1 MINTVS
7 FDYRRIAEGYAK
19 DRPFLHGQVMERLTN
34 KMQKHYQN
42 GLDVGCGAGLSTK
55 ALRQVCDRVTGTD
68 ISEEMVRAA
77 SALYTE
83 PEYSFVQ
90 AGAEEIGAAPDTYD
104 IVTAAGVI
112 NWIDEKRFLPR
123 MAGVM
128 KKGGILLIYDFW
140 ISGRMA
146 GKPAFTEWYEKE
158 YLVQFP
164 KPFCKERI
172 WTKED
177 TEAFHFA
184 LLCQE
189 TYSMEWEM
197 SMEEFVRFILLQSNV
212 IAQVEEKGR
221 DIEEVR
227 RYFAESVQPYF
238 GSAAKEKLIFDGYS
252 WYLRL
257 KG

>member
-19 DRPFLHGQVMERLTN
+19 DRPFLHGQVMERLTS
-34 KMQKHYQN
+34 KLQGHYQN
-42 GLDVGCGAGLSTK
+42 GLDVGCGAGLSTR
-55 ALRQVCDRVTGTD
+55 ALRQVCDRVTGAD
-68 ISEEMVRAA
+68 ISAEMVRAA

-83 PEYSFVQ
+83 PAYSFVQ
-90 AGAEEIGAAPDTYD
+90 AGAEEIEAPPDTYD
-104 IVTAAGVI
+104 IVAAAGVI

-128 KKGGILLIYDFW
+128 KKDGILLIYDFW
-140 ISGRMA
+140 ISGRMV
-146 GKPAFTEWYEKE
+146 GEPAFTEWYEKK
-158 YLVQFP
+158 YLMQFP
-164 KPFCKERI
+164 KPFRKERV

-197 SMEEFVRFILLQSNV
+197 SMEQFVRFMLLQSNV

-227 RYFAESVQPYF
+227 RYFTESVQPYF
-238 GSAAKEKLIFDGYS
+238 VSGRKEKLIFDGYS
-252 WYLRL
+252 WYLRS